1 MSPNTND
8 IHIEE
13 EGFITT
19 KKGFTLSSMSL
30 FIWIS
35 TGILFKLTTYLVES
49 IDYQAFCFFVSLLLS
64 GLAGFYLTN
73 RLVKN
78 VSGSSRLLLA
88 VANILLLYTSAN
100 GIQSGY
106 CFISQPSQN
115 ENVHESSLIPFMLA
129 KPWLPDKFQ
138 SSEIQALEGK
148 NRLLEKRVFEL
159 ESYRGD
165 KSELI
170 KEIEK
175 LKAGNESLID
185 SVNGLRERLDNT
197 TDDSQ
202 LRGEFEELRVDN
214 QKLRYANRELNSKL
228 EQMTEQYSSLKNN
241 YNTLREKCAGMQDNY
256 KRLTERAEEYNRLQN
271 EWREKIGN
279 PELRA
284 LRKNIITVVGGDFYK
299 KFLETPI
306 NFE

>member
-1 MSPNTND
+1 MSPNTNE

-35 TGILFKLTTYLVES
+35 TGILFKLTTFLVES

-78 VSGSSRLLLA
+78 VSGSSRILLA

-115 ENVHESSLIPFMLA
+115 ESVQESSLIPFMLA

-138 SSEIQALEGK
+138 SSEIQDLEGK
-148 NRLLEKRVFEL
+148 NKLLEKRVYEL
-159 ESYRGD
+159 ESYTGD
-165 KSELI
+165 NSNLI

-175 LKAGNESLID
+175 LKAGNQSLVD

-197 TDDSQ
+197 T
-202 LRGEFEELRVDN
+202 
-214 QKLRYANRELNSKL
+214 
-228 EQMTEQYSSLKNN
+228 
-241 YNTLREKCAGMQDNY
+241 
-256 KRLTERAEEYNRLQN
+256 
-271 EWREKIGN
+271 
-279 PELRA
+279 
-284 LRKNIITVVGGDFYK
+284 
-299 KFLETPI
+299 
-306 NFE
+306 

>member
-1 MSPNTND
+1 MSPNTTD

-35 TGILFKLTTYLVES
+35 TGILFKLTTYLVENV
-49 IDYQAFCFFVSLLLS
+49 DYQAFCFFVSLLLS
-64 GLAGFYLTN
+64 GLAGFYLTS

-78 VSGSSRLLLA
+78 VSGASRILFAL
-88 VANILLLYTSAN
+88 ANILLLYTSAN

-115 ENVHESSLIPFMLA
+115 ESVQKSSLIPFMLA

-138 SSEIQALEGK
+138 ASAIQDLEGK
-148 NRLLEKRVFEL
+148 NKLLEKRVYEL
-159 ESYRGD
+159 ESYTGD
-165 KSELI
+165 NSNLV

-175 LKAGNESLID
+175 LRAGNQSLVD

-202 LRGEFEELRVDN
+202 LRRELEELRADN
-214 QKLRYANRELNSKL
+214 QRLSDANRELKSRL
-228 EQMTEQYSSLKNN
+228 ERITAEYSGLKNK
-241 YNTLREKCAGMQDNY
+241 YDALSEKCAVMQDNY
-256 KRLTERAEEYNRLQN
+256 KRLSERVEEYNSMQN
-271 EWREKIGN
+271 EWREKIGSPN
-279 PELRA
+279 YNSLR
-284 LRKNIITVVGGDFYK
+284 RNIITSFGNDFYK
-299 KFLETPI
+299 RFFETPI
-306 NFE
+306 SLD

>member
-19 KKGFTLSSMSL
+19 KKGFSLSSMSL

-35 TGILFKLTTYLVES
+35 TGILFKLTTFLVES

-78 VSGSSRLLLA
+78 VSGSSRILLA

-115 ENVHESSLIPFMLA
+115 ESVQESSLIPFMLA

-138 SSEIQALEGK
+138 SSEIQNLEGK
-148 NRLLEKRVFEL
+148 NKLLEKRVYEL
-159 ESYRGD
+159 ESYTGD
-165 KSELI
+165 KSNLI

-175 LKAGNESLID
+175 LKAGNQSLVD

-202 LRGEFEELRVDN
+202 LRRELEELRVNN
-214 QKLRYANRELNSKL
+214 QRLIDANRELKSRL
-228 EQMTEQYSSLKNN
+228 ERITAEYSGLKNK
-241 YNTLREKCAGMQDNY
+241 YDALSEKCAGMQTNY
-256 KRLTERAEEYNRLQN
+256 KRLTERVEEHNSLQN
-271 EWREKIGN
+271 EWREIIASPN
-279 PELRA
+279 LRG
-284 LRKNIITVVGGDFYK
+284 LRKNIITAVGGDFYK
-299 KFLETPI
+299 RMFETPI
-306 NFE
+306 SLE

>member
-1 MSPNTND
+1 
-8 IHIEE
+8 
-13 EGFITT
+13 
-19 KKGFTLSSMSL
+19 MSL

-49 IDYQAFCFFVSLLLS
+49 IDYQVFCFFVSLLLS

-78 VSGSSRLLLA
+78 VSGSSRILLA
-88 VANILLLYTSAN
+88 LANILLLYTSAN

-115 ENVHESSLIPFMLA
+115 ENVQESSLIPFMLA

-138 SSEIQALEGK
+138 ASAIQDLEGK
-148 NRLLEKRVFEL
+148 NKLLERRVYEL
-159 ESYRGD
+159 ERYTGD
-165 KSELI
+165 KFDLI

-175 LKAGNESLID
+175 LKAGNQSLVD

-202 LRGEFEELRVDN
+202 LRRELEELRVDN
-214 QKLRYANRELNSKL
+214 QKLRDANRELNSKL

-306 NFE
+306 NLE

>member
-78 VSGSSRLLLA
+78 VSGPSRLLLA

-115 ENVHESSLIPFMLA
+115 ESVQESSLIPFMLA

-138 SSEIQALEGK
+138 SSAIQDLEGK
-148 NRLLEKRVFEL
+148 NKLLEKRVYEL
-159 ESYRGD
+159 ESYTGD
-165 KSELI
+165 NSNLVD
-170 KEIEK
+170 EIEK
-175 LKAGNESLID
+175 LRAGNQILED
-185 SVNGLRERLDNT
+185 SVNSMRERLDNT

-202 LRGEFEELRVDN
+202 LRRELEELRVDN
-214 QKLRYANRELNSKL
+214 RRLKDANRELNSKL
-228 EQMTEQYSSLKNN
+228 ERMTEEYSSIKNN
-241 YNTLREKCAGMQDNY
+241 YNTLREKCASMQANY
-256 KRLTERAEEYNRLQN
+256 KRLTERIDEYNSMQN
-271 EWREKIGN
+271 EWREIIASPN
-279 PELRA
+279 YRS
-284 LRKNIITVVGGDFYK
+284 LRKNIITAVGGDFYK

-306 NFE
+306 SLE

>member
-78 VSGSSRLLLA
+78 VSGSSRILLA

-148 NRLLEKRVFEL
+148 NKLLEKRVFEL

-175 LKAGNESLID
+175 LKAGNQSLVD
-185 SVNGLRERLDNT
+185 SVNGLRERLDNA

-202 LRGEFEELRVDN
+202 LRGELAELREIN
-214 QKLRYANRELNSKL
+214 QRLRDENRELNSRL
-228 EQMTEQYSSLKNN
+228 ERMTEQYSSLKNKFSD
-241 YNTLREKCAGMQDNY
+241 LRKECSGMQDNY
-256 KRLTERAEEYNRLQN
+256 KRLTERTEEYNRMQN
-271 EWREKIGN
+271 EWREKIGSPN
-279 PELRA
+279 YNSLR
-284 LRKNIITVVGGDFYK
+284 RNIISSFGNDFYK
-299 KFLETPI
+299 RFFETPI
-306 NFE
+306 NPE

>member
-19 KKGFTLSSMSL
+19 KRGFTLSSMSL

-78 VSGSSRLLLA
+78 VSGSSRILLA

-115 ENVHESSLIPFMLA
+115 ESVQESSLIPFMLA

-138 SSEIQALEGK
+138 SSAIQDLDEK
-148 NRLLEKRVFEL
+148 NKLLEKRVYEL
-159 ESYRGD
+159 ESYTGD
-165 KSELI
+165 NSNLI

-175 LKAGNESLID
+175 LKTGNQSLVD
-185 SVNGLRERLDNT
+185 SVNGLRERLNNT
-197 TDDSQ
+197 THDSQ
-202 LRGEFEELRVDN
+202 LRRELEELRVDN
-214 QKLRYANRELNSKL
+214 QKLRDANRELTFKL
-228 EQMTEQYSSLKNN
+228 ERMTEEYSSLKNK
-241 YNTLREKCAGMQDNY
+241 YNELREKCSGCQENY
-256 KRLTERAEEYNRLQN
+256 KRLTERLEEYNSMQN
-271 EWREKIGN
+271 EWREIIASPN
-279 PELRA
+279 LRS
-284 LRKNIITVVGGDFYK
+284 LRKNIITAVGGDFYK
-299 KFLETPI
+299 KFFETPI
-306 NFE
+306 SLE

>member
-1 MSPNTND
+1 MSPNKNE

-73 RLVKN
+73 RLVKD

-115 ENVHESSLIPFMLA
+115 ENVRESSLIPFMLA

-138 SSEIQALEGK
+138 SSEIADLEGK
-148 NRLLEKRVFEL
+148 NKLLEKRVYEL
-159 ESYRGD
+159 ESYTGD
-165 KSELI
+165 NSNLI
-170 KEIEK
+170 KEIEE
-175 LKAGNESLID
+175 LRAGNQSLVD

-197 TDDSQ
+197 TDDAQ
-202 LRGEFEELRVDN
+202 LRRELEELRVENRRLKD
-214 QKLRYANRELNSKL
+214 ANRELNSKL
-228 EQMTEQYSSLKNN
+228 ERVTEEYSSIKNN
-241 YNTLREKCAGMQDNY
+241 YNALKEKCAGMQANY
-256 KRLTERAEEYNRLQN
+256 KRLTERVEEYNSMQN
-271 EWREKIGN
+271 EWREIIASPN
-279 PELRA
+279 LRS
-284 LRKNIITVVGGDFYK
+284 LRRNIIIAVGEDYYK
-299 KFLETPI
+299 KFFDTPI
-306 NFE
+306 SLE

>member
-35 TGILFKLTTYLVES
+35 TGILFKLTTFLVES

-64 GLAGFYLTN
+64 GLAGFYLTS

-78 VSGSSRLLLA
+78 VSGSSRLLMA

-106 CFISQPSQN
+106 CFVSQPSQN
-115 ENVHESSLIPFMLA
+115 ESVQQSSLIPFMLA

-138 SSEIQALEGK
+138 SSEIQDLEGK
-148 NRLLEKRVFEL
+148 NKQLEKRVYEL
-159 ESYRGD
+159 ESYTGD
-165 KSELI
+165 QSNLI
-170 KEIEK
+170 KEIEE
-175 LKAGNESLID
+175 LRAGNKSLVD

-202 LRGEFEELRVDN
+202 LRRELAELREIN
-214 QKLRYANRELNSKL
+214 QRLENANRELNSRL
-228 EQMTEQYSSLKNN
+228 ERMTEQYSSLKNKFSD
-241 YNTLREKCAGMQDNY
+241 LRKECSGLQENY
-256 KRLTERAEEYNRLQN
+256 KNLTEGVEEHNSLQN
-271 EWREKIGN
+271 EWREIIASPN
-279 PELRA
+279 LRS
-284 LRKNIITVVGGDFYK
+284 LRKNIITTVGGDFYK
-299 KFLETPI
+299 KFFETPI
-306 NFE
+306 SLE

>member
-1 MSPNTND
+1 MSPNKNE

-73 RLVKN
+73 RLVKD
-78 VSGSSRLLLA
+78 VSGSSKLLLA

-115 ENVHESSLIPFMLA
+115 ENVRESSLIPFMLA

-138 SSEIQALEGK
+138 SSEIANLEGK
-148 NRLLEKRVFEL
+148 NKLLEKRVYEL
-159 ESYRGD
+159 ESYTGD
-165 KSELI
+165 NSNLI
-170 KEIEK
+170 KEIEE
-175 LKAGNESLID
+175 LRAGNQSLVD

-202 LRGEFEELRVDN
+202 LRRELEELRVENRRLKD
-214 QKLRYANRELNSKL
+214 ANRELNSKL
-228 EQMTEQYSSLKNN
+228 ERVTEEYSSIKNN
-241 YNTLREKCAGMQDNY
+241 YNALKEKCAGMQANY
-256 KRLTERAEEYNRLQN
+256 KRLTERVEEYNSMQN
-271 EWREKIGN
+271 EWREIIASPN
-279 PELRA
+279 LRS
-284 LRKNIITVVGGDFYK
+284 LRKNIITAVGEVYYK
-299 KFLETPI
+299 KFFDTPI
-306 NFE
+306 SLE